1 MNIVQTSG
9 VGRQEDRKNMD
20 TRAIVS
26 CQDPQYTQKEGLVN
40 IVQLRVQAQVYI
52 YHCKKTFTLTIAL
65 SSELQPTDVVSCIA
79 TTVLLL
85 QYY

>member
-1 MNIVQTSG
+1 
-9 VGRQEDRKNMD
+9 MD

-40 IVQLRVQAQVYI
+40 IVQLRVQAQVCI
-52 YHCKKTFTLTIAL
+52 YHYKKTFTLTIAL
-65 SSELQPTDVVSCIA
+65 SPELQPTDVVSHIA